1 MLQAFLRKVMFF
13 ICILHM
19 LDICLEN
26 RTEDDFDDLR
36 GCDIIHSYG
45 HDLVWKSCIHYG
57 CNRIPITSH
66 FQLFRRLNI
75 CLNRTLSQ
83 RINTA
88 IIL

>member
-1 MLQAFLRKVMFF
+1 MLQACLRQCSSFVF
-13 ICILHM
+13 CIM
-19 LDICLEN
+19 SAICLEN

-75 CLNRTLSQ
+75 CLNWTLSQ

-88 IIL
+88 RIL